1 MWLPFV
7 GLVVGIILG
16 LLTEIRIPEEYSNYL
31 SIAVLAAFDTLF
43 GGIRAYLQNIY
54 DEKVFVSG
62 FFFNIGLAASLAFLG
77 VHLGVDLYL
86 AAVFAF
92 GVRLF
97 QNIAVI
103 RRILLTK
110 WSTNKEKIEKVEI
123 FKGKYVVVT
132 NNLIRYDYETSI

>member
-1 MWLPFV
+1 MWLPLV
-7 GLVVGIILG
+7 GLILGITLG
-16 LLTEIRIPEEYSNYL
+16 LLTDIRIPDEYSNYL
-31 SIAVLAAFDTLF
+31 SIAILAALDTLF
-43 GGIRAYLQNIY
+43 GGIRAHLQNVY

-62 FFFNIGLAASLAFLG
+62 FIFNLLLATSLAFLG

-103 RRILLTK
+103 RRTLLSK
-110 WSTNKEKIEKVEI
+110 WKITHKKTEK
-123 FKGKYVVVT
+123 
-132 NNLIRYDYETSI
+132 N

>member
-1 MWLPFV
+1 MWLPV
-7 GLVVGIILG
+7 LGLIIGVILG
-16 LLTEIRIPEEYSNYL
+16 LMTDIKVPDEYSNYL
-31 SIAVLAAFDTLF
+31 SIAVLAALDTLF
-43 GGIRAYLQNIY
+43 GGIRAQLQNIY

-62 FFFNIGLAASLAFLG
+62 FFFNILLAASLAFLG

-103 RRILLTK
+103 RRILIAK
-110 WSTNKEKIEKVEI
+110 WSQNREKIEKNDI
-123 FKGKYVVVT
+123 
-132 NNLIRYDYETSI
+132 

>member
-1 MWLPFV
+1 MWLPIL
-7 GLVVGIILG
+7 GLIIGVILG
-16 LLTEIRIPEEYSNYL
+16 LLTDIKVPDEYSNYL
-31 SIAVLAAFDTLF
+31 SIAVLAALDTLF
-43 GGIRAYLQNIY
+43 GGIRAQLQNIY

-62 FFFNIGLAASLAFLG
+62 FFFNILLAASLAFLG

-110 WSTNKEKIEKVEI
+110 WSGKCEKTEK
-123 FKGKYVVVT
+123 
-132 NNLIRYDYETSI
+132 N

>member
-1 MWLPFV
+1 MWLPFM
-7 GLVVGIILG
+7 GLVIGVILG
-16 LLTEIRIPEEYSNYL
+16 LLTEIRIPDEYSNYL
-31 SIAVLAAFDTLF
+31 SIAVLAALDTLF
-43 GGIRAYLQNIY
+43 GGIRAHLQNIY

-62 FFFNIGLAASLAFLG
+62 FFFNIILAASLAFLG

-110 WSTNKEKIEKVEI
+110 WSTTQEKLEK
-123 FKGKYVVVT
+123 
-132 NNLIRYDYETSI
+132 N

>member
-1 MWLPFV
+1 MWLPFI
-7 GLVVGIILG
+7 GLVIGIILG
-16 LLTEIRIPEEYSNYL
+16 FLTEIRIPEEYSNYL

-62 FFFNIGLAASLAFLG
+62 FFFNIMLAASLAFLG

-103 RRILLTK
+103 RRIILTK
-110 WSTNKEKIEKVEI
+110 WSTNKEKAEK
-123 FKGKYVVVT
+123 
-132 NNLIRYDYETSI
+132 N

>member
-1 MWLPFV
+1 MTMWLP
-7 GLVVGIILG
+7 LLG
-16 LLTEIRIPEEYSNYL
+16 LLLGVSLGLLSDIQIPQIYSNYL
-31 SIAVLAAFDTLF
+31 SIAVLAALDTLF
-43 GGIRAYLQNIY
+43 GGIRAHLQQIY
-54 DEKVFVSG
+54 DDKVFISG
-62 FFFNIGLAASLAFLG
+62 FFFNTVLAAGLAFLG

-110 WSTNKEKIEKVEI
+110 WSDRSKVSETKIQE
-123 FKGKYVVVT
+123 
-132 NNLIRYDYETSI
+132 

>member
-1 MWLPFV
+1 MWLPLM
-7 GLVVGIILG
+7 GLIIGVIMG
-16 LLTEIRIPEEYSNYL
+16 LLTDIRIPEEYANYL
-31 SIAVLAAFDTLF
+31 SIAILAALDTLF
-43 GGIRAYLQNIY
+43 GGIRAQLQNIY

-62 FFFNIGLAASLAFLG
+62 FFFNILLAASLAFLG

-110 WSTNKEKIEKVEI
+110 WSFNGEKEKKNDI
-123 FKGKYVVVT
+123 F
-132 NNLIRYDYETSI
+132 

>member
-1 MWLPFV
+1 MWLPIM
-7 GLVVGIILG
+7 GLIIGIILG
-16 LLTEIRIPEEYSNYL
+16 LLTDFRIPEEYSNYL
-31 SIAVLAAFDTLF
+31 SIALLAALDTLF
-43 GGIRAYLQNIY
+43 GGIRAHLQNIY

-62 FFFNIGLAASLAFLG
+62 FFFNILLAAGLAFLG
-77 VHLGVDLYL
+77 VQLGVDLYL

-110 WSTNKEKIEKVEI
+110 WSTNQEKIK
-123 FKGKYVVVT
+123 KK
-132 NNLIRYDYETSI
+132 

>member
-1 MWLPFV
+1 MWLPLLA
-7 GLVVGIILG
+7 LVVGVVLG
-16 LLTEIRIPEEYSNYL
+16 LSSEIKIPDEYSNYL
-31 SIAVLAAFDTLF
+31 SIAVLAALDTLF
-43 GGIRAYLQNIY
+43 GGIRAHLQNNY

-62 FFFNIGLAASLAFLG
+62 FFFNIILAASLAFLG

-103 RRILLTK
+103 RRIIISK
-110 WSTNKEKIEKVEI
+110 WNLSKE
-123 FKGKYVVVT
+123 
-132 NNLIRYDYETSI
+132 N

>member
-1 MWLPFV
+1 MWLPIF
-7 GLVVGIILG
+7 GLLVGITLG
-16 LLTEIRIPEEYSNYL
+16 LLTDIKISAEYANYL
-31 SIAVLAAFDTLF
+31 SIAILAALDTLV
-43 GGIRAYLQNIY
+43 GGIRAHLQNIY

-62 FFFNIGLAASLAFLG
+62 FFFNIILAASLAFLG

-103 RRILLTK
+103 RRVMLTK
-110 WSTNKEKIEKVEI
+110 WSLFKEKTEK
-123 FKGKYVVVT
+123 
-132 NNLIRYDYETSI
+132 N

>member
-1 MWLPFV
+1 VWLPVLALIIGVFM
-7 GLVVGIILG
+7 GLFTNFSV
-16 LLTEIRIPEEYSNYL
+16 PDQYSNYL
-31 SIAVLAAFDTLF
+31 SIAVLAALDTLF
-43 GGIRAYLQNIY
+43 GGIRAHLQNTY
-54 DEKVFVSG
+54 DELVFVTG
-62 FFFNIGLAASLAFLG
+62 FFFNILLAASLAFLG

-110 WSTNKEKIEKVEI
+110 WTSSIGKKKKIEK
-123 FKGKYVVVT
+123 
-132 NNLIRYDYETSI
+132 